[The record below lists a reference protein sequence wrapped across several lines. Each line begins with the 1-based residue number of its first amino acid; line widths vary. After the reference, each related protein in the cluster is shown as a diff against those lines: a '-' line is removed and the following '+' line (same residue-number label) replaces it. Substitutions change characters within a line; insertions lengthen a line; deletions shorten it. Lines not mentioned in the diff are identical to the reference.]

1 MTLGKQIACALLAI
15 GLFSLPPSLT
25 AQTAPATAPS
35 TGAKKGAGTKADTK
49 GAQKG
54 AADAKAET
62 KGGLIDLNS
71 ASRDELMTLKGVGD
85 ATADKIIANR
95 PYRAKT
101 DLVNKKIVNSKVYA
115 DIRDKVVARQSK
127 TDKK

>member
-1 MTLGKQIACALLAI
+1 MTLGKLLAGALVAV
-15 GLFSLPPSLT
+15 GLFLLPAPST
-25 AQTAPATAPS
+25 AQTGTAPATAPATS
-35 TGAKKGAGTKADTK
+35 KGAKKAP
-49 GAQKG
+49 
-54 AADAKAET
+54 ADAKADT

-101 DLVNKKIVNSKVYA
+101 DLLNKKIVNSKVYE
-115 DIRDKVVARQSK
+115 DMRDKVIARQAK
-127 TDKK
+127 TGKK